1 MLARRQATS
10 QEVSVKGKEKIQ
22 ILNKAVLALPLSI
35 VHDPVDPGQFQVHE
49 TKNVGKIE
57 IDTADQDQDHA
68 HLKIEIVDINM
79 IEIDDVDAATLK
91 IHLKEKDAVDQFI
104 SLIQSTDYFL

>member
-1 MLARRQATS
+1 MLAHRQATS

-22 ILNKAVLALPLSI
+22 ILNKAVLALPLFI

-49 TKNVGKIE
+49 TKNIGKIE
-57 IDTADQDQDHA
+57 IDTADQDHA